1 MTTGNKLQE
10 IAEFFCNLYSE
21 ELNDI
26 TGDSINEWWTINWSN
41 WVDNKEDIEYNEIEK
56 AVFEKIDNLKN
67 RYQYSEDRLIKFDTY
82 SDSWP
87 ARPEDCA
94 YLVEENS
101 KLDLDSDSSEDD
113 SISYYQGEK
122 GALVIEHD
130 SDGTENTHKSGFYLT
145 SSFQEYKEMYLD

>member
-1 MTTGNKLQE
+1 MTTE
-10 IAEFFCNLYSE
+10 
-21 ELNDI
+21 
-26 TGDSINEWWTINWSN
+26 
-41 WVDNKEDIEYNEIEK
+41 
-56 AVFEKIDNLKN
+56 N

-94 YLVEENS
+94 YLVEDNS
-101 KLDLDSDSSEDD
+101 KLDLDSDSSEDG

-130 SDGTENTHKSGFYLT
+130 SDGTENAYKSGFYLT
-145 SSFQEYKEMYLD
+145 SSFQEYKEMYLVSISCYPSDNRIFFSITIPRKNKYQILKFFFDFPLVDKIKAVYLQCRSYTT

>member
-41 WVDNKEDIEYNEIEK
+41 WVDDKEDIEYNEIEK
-56 AVFEKIDNLKN
+56 AVFEKIDNLKK

-82 SDSWP
+82 SDS
-87 ARPEDCA
+87 
-94 YLVEENS
+94 
-101 KLDLDSDSSEDD
+101 SEDG

-130 SDGTENTHKSGFYLT
+130 SDGTENAYKSGFYLT

>member
-1 MTTGNKLQE
+1 MTTENKIQE
-10 IAEFFCNLYSE
+10 IAEFFYHLYSE

-94 YLVEENS
+94 YLVEDNS
-101 KLDLDSDSSEDD
+101 KLDLDSDSSEDG

-130 SDGTENTHKSGFYLT
+130 SDGTENAYKSGFYLT

>member
-1 MTTGNKLQE
+1 M
-10 IAEFFCNLYSE
+10 
-21 ELNDI
+21 
-26 TGDSINEWWTINWSN
+26 
-41 WVDNKEDIEYNEIEK
+41 DNKEDIEYNEIEK
-56 AVFEKIDNLKN
+56 IILEQQIDNLNK

-82 SDSWP
+82 SDAWP

-94 YLVEENS
+94 YLVEDNS

-130 SDGTENTHKSGFYLT
+130 SDGTENPLKSGWYLT
-145 SSFQEYKEMYLD
+145 DSFDEYKEEYIDL

>member
-1 MTTGNKLQE
+1 MTTE
-10 IAEFFCNLYSE
+10 
-21 ELNDI
+21 
-26 TGDSINEWWTINWSN
+26 
-41 WVDNKEDIEYNEIEK
+41 
-56 AVFEKIDNLKN
+56 N

-94 YLVEENS
+94 YLVEDNS
-101 KLDLDSDSSEDD
+101 KLDLDSDSSEDG

-130 SDGTENTHKSGFYLT
+130 SDGTENAYKSDFYLT
-145 SSFQEYKEMYLD
+145 SSFQEYKEMYLG